1 MDLLLLANVHTYYVI
16 YFCHH
21 GEFLCSS
28 IISLLSVYLTVIY
41 LHIVP

>member
-1 MDLLLLANVHTYYVI
+1 MDLLLLVNIHMYYVI
-16 YFCHH
+16 DFCHH

-28 IISLLSVYLTVIY
+28 IISLLSAYLTLIY